1 MNAEDFQDLY
11 KLLRG
16 SKSAFA
22 VLDARTLFIEKNL
35 AICLERVEEARES
48 YAQSRSRLMK
58 HPAEQQ
64 VDAKAA
70 DADRQIKRI
79 QRKQNKVKDILKSFD
94 ELLPKLR
101 KLVDREKAKAGPVV
115 AADHVAAPVH
125 NVETEDQKQA
135 DEFGPELQPGLY
147 ERPACRED
155 LTELFLKRFDQIEG
169 DDQLLWVGKHFG
181 FRQVESQDDIHP
193 ESLYFIRI
201 EEESFLVQTR
211 AASELTDGVALDSVT
226 HNLPMKTYSHDAFV
240 RMGARRRMV
249 MLTTE
254 FEHTHS
260 TDGKG

>member
-22 VLDARTLFIEKNL
+22 VLDARTLFIEKKL
-35 AICLERVEEARES
+35 ARCLERIEEARES
-48 YAQSRSRLMK
+48 YVQSRSRLMK
-58 HPAEQQ
+58 QPAEQQ

-79 QRKQNKVKDILKSFD
+79 QRKQDKVNDILKCFD

-101 KLVDREKAKAGPVV
+101 KLADREKAKAVPDTSADSSA
-115 AADHVAAPVH
+115 AADGQ
-125 NVETEDQKQA
+125 EIA
-135 DEFGPELQPGLY
+135 DGSELQPGHY
-147 ERPACRED
+147 ERAACRED

-169 DDQLLWVGKHFG
+169 DEQLLWVGKHFG

-193 ESLYFIRI
+193 ESLYFIKI

-211 AASELTDGVALDSVT
+211 AASELTDGVALTSVT
-226 HNLPMKTYSHDAFV
+226 NNLPMKTYSHDAFV
-240 RMGARRRMV
+240 RMGVRKRMV
-249 MLTTE
+249 LLTTE
-254 FEHTHS
+254 FEHTGTVKS
-260 TDGKG
+260 EN